1 LRGFL
6 ESIEEVIERA
16 VQEILDTKS
25 RRVGLVGLS
34 FKKNTDDL
42 RESPFVELAERL
54 IGKGLELRIYDPNVS
69 VAKLVGANREFIE
82 KSIPHLSR
90 VLVDSMKDIAES
102 SDLVVIGHNFDGIEV
117 IRQETGRYHILD
129 LTGQMALLERDE
141 TLALK

>member
-1 LRGFL
+1 
-6 ESIEEVIERA
+6 
-16 VQEILDTKS
+16 
-25 RRVGLVGLS
+25 LS

-90 VLVDSMKDIAES
+90 VLVDSLRDIAES

-129 LTGQMALLERDE
+129 LTGQMELLERDE